1 MNPMNLK
8 DSRRR
13 RRRRRRTHDDPEN
26 HPSNYR

>member
-8 DSRRR
+8 DSRR

>member
-8 DSRRR
+8 DSRG
-13 RRRRRRTHDDPEN
+13 RRRRRTHDDPEN

>member
-8 DSRRR
+8 DSR